1 MFDLIKQDLAA
12 LEEAMVDNVH
22 SPVDLITEIG
32 THLVSSGGK
41 RLRPALYFLA
51 AHCTASFDSK
61 KAMPLAVAIE
71 MIHMASLV
79 HDDVIDNAGL
89 RRGTPTANAKW
100 GNQLAILGGDYLFA
114 RAFSLVANNQYDGR
128 ITTRLA
134 ELICDLS
141 AGEIIQNKEIY
152 KASRDEAE
160 YYDRIAKKTA
170 NFLGI
175 CCEMGGIVAGLTEA
189 ETEALYAYGKAI
201 GMAFQITDDLLDLTA
216 DSETIGKPAGNDIL
230 QGIVTLPVIRALETS
245 PQAAELESIVVCRT
259 MTAAMLERAIAIVK
273 ATDGLDFAAAKVDE
287 YLDAAR
293 TVLPESLPEAVREA
307 YDLAADFVRQRKY

>member
-12 LEEAMVDNVH
+12 LEEAMVDTVH
-22 SPVDLITEIG
+22 SPVDLITQIG

-51 AHCTASFDSK
+51 VHCAASVDSK
-61 KAMPLAVAIE
+61 KTMPLAVAIE

-89 RRGTPTANAKW
+89 RRGAPTANAKW

-114 RAFSLVANNQYDGR
+114 KAFSLVADSNYDGR

-170 NFLGI
+170 NFLGV
-175 CCEMGGIVAGLTEA
+175 CCEMGGIVAGLVEE
-189 ETEALYAYGKAI
+189 ETKALYAYGKAI

-245 PQAAELESIVVCRT
+245 PQAAELEKIVVCRE
-259 MTAAMLERAIAIVK
+259 MTEEMLARAIAIVK
-273 ATDGLDFAAAKVDE
+273 ATDGLDYAETKVDE
-287 YLDAAR
+287 YLEAAC
-293 TVLPESLPEAVREA
+293 TVLPESLPQDVREA
-307 YDLAADFVRQRKY
+307 YALAADFVRQRKY